1 MNPRYKQMLRV
12 FAFCAIIFGYLW
24 LAVYGTGV
32 KLVFQWP
39 GLLLLSLGFLS
50 LPFVFRVRT
59 GNTSLVCHLSV
70 LSLFIYMGLRAINSP
85 VHYLGRLDTI
95 LMLVLYGTYIFFSAT
110 NTKSYRLIIIGLFF
124 LLGLANVCVAIYQ
137 LEFKSFHILP
147 GYDRVGLGG
156 QLERPSGFY
165 NASPHFAGFMQIVA
179 IMAASLALFSRGLA
193 VRFPCVIV
201 FVISLSGIVMSQSR
215 GSFIALPF
223 GLVILFGFYLFFN
236 IRVIKRQWKMNGK
249 IAVMILGIICVLL
262 VAGTWMIKGFGKRVD
277 SVDDFFAD
285 SSRANFRAG
294 AVDQWMESPLFGTG
308 ARTFQYKYLQYRP
321 SHAPFHQRDPRFT
334 HNDYLQQGAE
344 YGLIGLGLV
353 LLTIWAHFFCA
364 VRRVRNYAAISDG
377 VVDQSGRLRYAFLVG
392 SIAVIS
398 AHAVH
403 ACVDFHVRLFAIGI
417 PIIFCLSIMAGS
429 SRSESR
435 RPIVA
440 SVSVWVSALCGL
452 SILIMA
458 STLAPSSWLM
468 QKAKDQLSQNSP
480 SAAISFLH
488 EASEM
493 DPSNPEPFKEL
504 AQIRYEK
511 KNSEIPT
518 IVRIGYI
525 SNALDAFQKV
535 ISINSLDWRANIG
548 AGGCEMF
555 LAWHSNPANSMGHW
569 KRARSYLEKA
579 IEIAPTK
586 YEPREELALYDL
598 DLAHFLAS
606 RGQLEDAYEKA
617 KEAAAKFIAVPQF
630 FVEGAPQG
638 HRANDG
644 LKSANNL
651 LMRLEE
657 PRN

>member
-1 MNPRYKQMLRV
+1 MLKN
-12 FAFCAIIFGYLW
+12 FAFCVIMFGYLW
-24 LAVYGTGV
+24 LAIFGTGV

-39 GLLLLSLGFLS
+39 GLLLLSLGFLF
-50 LPFVFRVRT
+50 LPFAFRGRAESA
-59 GNTSLVCHLSV
+59 SLACSISV
-70 LSLFIYMGLRAINSP
+70 LSLFIYMVLRAINSP
-85 VHYLGRLDTI
+85 VQYLGRLDII
-95 LMLVLYGTYIFFSAT
+95 LMLVLFGAYVFFSAA
-110 NTKSYRLIIIGLFF
+110 NTKRHRSIIIGLFF
-124 LLGLANVCVAIYQ
+124 LIGLANVCVAIYQ

-193 VRFPCVIV
+193 VRIPCAIL

-223 GLVILFGFYLFFN
+223 GLIILFGFYLFFN
-236 IRVIKRQWKMNGK
+236 VRIIKRQWKMNGK
-249 IAVMILGIICVLL
+249 IAFMILGIICVLL
-262 VAGTWMIKGFGKRVD
+262 VAGTWMIKGFSNRID

-285 SSRANFRAG
+285 SSRSNFRAG
-294 AVDQWMESPLFGTG
+294 AVDQWMESPLVGTG
-308 ARTFQYKYLQYRP
+308 SRTFQYKYLQYRP

-364 VRRVRNYAAISDG
+364 VRRVRNYVAIYEGS
-377 VVDQSGRLRYAFLVG
+377 VDRSGRLSYALLVG

-403 ACVDFHVRLFAIGI
+403 ACVDFHVRLFATGI
-417 PIIFCLSIMAGS
+417 PIIFCLSIMAS
-429 SRSESR
+429 SGRSGDR
-435 RPIVA
+435 RPMVTSIA
-440 SVSVWVSALCGL
+440 AWASALCGL

-458 STLAPSSWLM
+458 WNLAPSSWLM
-468 QKAKDQLSQNSP
+468 QKAKDQVSQNDS

-493 DPSNPEPFKEL
+493 DPLNPEPLKEL
-504 AQIRYEK
+504 GRIRYEK
-511 KNSEIPT
+511 KNSEIPA

-525 SNALDAFQKV
+525 TNALDAFQKV
-535 ISINSLDWRANIG
+535 ININPLDWRAKMS

-555 LAWHSNPANSMGHW
+555 LAWHSNPMDSMRHW
-569 KRARSYLEKA
+569 KRARLYFENA

-586 YEPREELALYDL
+586 YEPREQMALYEL

-606 RGQLEDAYEKA
+606 RGHLEDAYEKA
-617 KEAAAKFIAVPQF
+617 KGAAAKFIAVPQF

-638 HRANDG
+638 HRASDG
-644 LKSANNL
+644 LRSANHL

-657 PRN
+657 PLN

>member
-1 MNPRYKQMLRV
+1 MLRF
-12 FAFCAIIFGYLW
+12 FAFCAIIVGYLW
-24 LAVYGTGV
+24 LAVFGTGV

-39 GLLLLSLGFLS
+39 GLLLLGLGFLS
-50 LPFVFRVRT
+50 IPFVFKGRT
-59 GNTSLVCHLSV
+59 KDTSLVCHLSV
-70 LSLFIYMGLRAINSP
+70 LSLFIYMMLRAINSP
-85 VHYLGRLDTI
+85 VHYLGRLDII
-95 LMLVLYGTYIFFSAT
+95 LMLVLFGVYIFFSVA
-110 NTKSYRLIIIGLFF
+110 NTKRDRFIIICLFF

-137 LEFKSFHILP
+137 LEVKSFHILP

-165 NASPHFAGFMQIVA
+165 NASPHFAGFIQIVA
-179 IMAASLALFSRGLA
+179 IMAASITLFFRGLA
-193 VRFPCVIV
+193 VRILCAII

-223 GLVILFGFYLFFN
+223 GLVILFGFHLFFN
-236 IRVIKRQWKMNGK
+236 TRIIKRQWKMNGK
-249 IAVMILGIICVLL
+249 VAFMILGIICVLL
-262 VAGTWMIKGFGKRVD
+262 LAGSWMIKGFGKRVN

-285 SSRANFRAG
+285 SSRSNFRAG
-294 AVDQWMESPLFGTG
+294 AVDQWMESPLVGTG
-308 ARTFQYKYLQYRP
+308 SRTFQYKYLQYRP

-353 LLTIWAHFFCA
+353 FLTIWAHFFCA
-364 VRRVRNYAAISDG
+364 VRRVRHYAAMSEG
-377 VVDQSGRLRYAFLVG
+377 VVDQSVRLKYAFLVG

-403 ACVDFHVRLFAIGI
+403 ACVDFHVRLFATGI

-429 SRSESR
+429 GRSGIR

-440 SVSVWVSALCGL
+440 SISVWISALCGL

-458 STLAPSSWLM
+458 WTLAPSSWLI
-468 QKAKDQLSQNSP
+468 QKAKDQVRQNAP

-493 DPSNPEPFKEL
+493 DPLNPEPLKVL

-511 KNSEIPT
+511 KNSEIPS

-535 ISINSLDWRANIG
+535 ISINSLDWKANIS

-555 LAWHSNPANSMGHW
+555 LAWHSNPANSRGHW
-569 KRARSYLEKA
+569 KRARSHFEKA

-586 YEPREELALYDL
+586 YEPREELALYQL
-598 DLAHFLAS
+598 DLAYFLAS
-606 RGQLEDAYEKA
+606 RGQLKDAYEKA

-630 FVEGAPQG
+630 FVEGAPLG
-638 HRANDG
+638 HRAKDG

>member
-1 MNPRYKQMLRV
+1 MIKV
-12 FAFCAIIFGYLW
+12 FSFCAVLFGYLW
-24 LAVYGTGV
+24 LAVFGTGV

-39 GLLLLSLGFLS
+39 GLLLLGLGFL
-50 LPFVFRVRT
+50 FVPMVDRGRAE
-59 GNTSLVCHLSV
+59 NSSRACHFSV
-70 LSLFIYMGLRAINSP
+70 LVLFIYMVLRAIYSP
-85 VHYLGRLDTI
+85 FYYLGRLDII
-95 LMLVLYGTYIFFSAT
+95 LMLVLFGTYIFFSAT
-110 NTKSYRLIIIGLFF
+110 NSIRYRSIIIGLFF

-179 IMAASLALFSRGLA
+179 IMAASLALFSRERV
-193 VRFPCVIV
+193 VRIPSTIFFLITL
-201 FVISLSGIVMSQSR
+201 FGIVISQSR

-223 GLVILFGFYLFFN
+223 GLAILFGFYLFFN
-236 IRVIKRQWKMNGK
+236 IKIIKRQWRMNGK
-249 IAVMILGIICVLL
+249 IAFLILGTVCVLL
-262 VAGTWMIKGFGKRVD
+262 IAGTWMIKGFGERVD

-285 SSRANFRAG
+285 SSRSNFRAG
-294 AVDQWMESPLFGTG
+294 AVDQWMESPLIGTG

-321 SHAPFHQRDPRFT
+321 RHAPFHQRDPRFT

-344 YGLIGLGLV
+344 YGLIGLLLV
-353 LLTIWAHFFCA
+353 LLTIWTHFFSA
-364 VRRVRNYAAISDG
+364 VKRVRNYATISNG
-377 VVDQSGRLRYAFLVG
+377 NVNQSGRLKYALLVG

-403 ACVDFHVRLFAIGI
+403 ACVDFHVRLFATSI
-417 PIIFCLSIMAGS
+417 PIIFCLAIMAGS
-429 SRSESR
+429 NHADRR
-435 RPIVA
+435 RPIISSISLWL
-440 SVSVWVSALCGL
+440 SVLCGL
-452 SILIMA
+452 SILTIAWTMG
-458 STLAPSSWLM
+458 PSSWLI
-468 QKAKDQLSQNSP
+468 QKARDQLRQDTP

-493 DPSNPEPFKEL
+493 DPLNPESLKEL
-504 AQIRYEK
+504 ARIRYEK

-525 SNALDAFQKV
+525 NNALDAFQKV
-535 ISINSLDWRANIG
+535 IGINSLDWRAYIG

-555 LAWHSNPANSMGHW
+555 LAWHSNPADSMGHW
-569 KRARSYLEKA
+569 KRARSHFEKA

-586 YEPREELALYDL
+586 YEPREELALYQL
-598 DLAHFLAS
+598 DLAHFFAS
-606 RGQLEDAYEKA
+606 RGYLEDAYDEA
-617 KEAAAKFIAVPQF
+617 KEAAAKFKIVPQF
-630 FVEGAPQG
+630 FVEGAPRG

-644 LKSANNL
+644 LRSANNL

-657 PRN
+657 PQN